1 MNATMKDCF
10 IIGSGSSLLDLTP
23 EEKDYLNNHPYTLA
37 MNKYLLFY
45 EKIGVIPKALFLG
58 DFHFPAH
65 KVLTETIEKAKK
77 INPQPIYYV
86 DDYYQKLFKEPW
98 KHWEWNLKER
108 YKLYKNSHYLS
119 PLVVNCNH
127 LKFFSAKL
135 RDNPKFIWAKN
146 FKDELFFQRGSLTT
160 AINLAYL
167 IYPECDIKLIGIDL
181 NENPSFYE
189 EEIKKRSDLIHKF
202 YDERSKSSGKHDTIV
217 KTMKGTVLDRFPLIQ
232 KELAEKKAKLL
243 CCNPQSLVVT
253 KGLCDYVPII
263 S

>member
-1 MNATMKDCF
+1 MSATKKECF

-23 EEKDYLNNHPYTLA
+23 AEKDYLNHHPHTLA

-65 KVLTETIEKAKK
+65 KVFLETIEKAKQ

-98 KHWEWNLKER
+98 KNWTWSLKER
-108 YKLYKNSHYLS
+108 YKLYKKSRYIA
-119 PLVVNCNH
+119 PLIVNYSH

-135 RDNPKFIWAKN
+135 RDHPEFMWAKS
-146 FKDELFFQRGSLTT
+146 FEDELFFQRGSLTT

-181 NENPSFYE
+181 NKNPSFYE
-189 EEIKKRSDLIHKF
+189 EELKKRSDLIDKL
-202 YDERSKSSGKHDTIV
+202 YYERSQQAGKHDTII
-217 KTMKGTVLDRFPLIQ
+217 KTPQGTVLDRFPLIQ
-232 KELAEKKAKLL
+232 KELAQKGTKLL
-243 CCNPQSLVVT
+243 CCNPASLVVT
-253 KGLCDYVPII
+253 FGLCDYAAIM

>member
-1 MNATMKDCF
+1 MNATVKDCF

-58 DFHFPAH
+58 DFHFPTH
-65 KVLTETIEKAKK
+65 KVFIETIEKAKQ

-86 DDYYQKLFKEPW
+86 DDYYQKLLKEPW
-98 KHWEWNLKER
+98 KYWRWNLEER
-108 YKLYKNSHYLS
+108 YKLYQKSNYIA
-119 PLVVNCNH
+119 PLNINYSH

-135 RDNPKFIWAKN
+135 RDRPEFIWAKT

-181 NENPSFYE
+181 NKNPSFYE
-189 EEIKKRSDLIHKF
+189 EELKQRLDLTDHKN
-202 YDERSKSSGKHDTIV
+202 DLRSKESGYHATVV
-217 KTMKGTVLDRFPLIQ
+217 KTRRGTVIDRFPSIQ
-232 KELAEKKAKLL
+232 RELTKQGRKLL
-243 CCNPQSLVVT
+243 CCNPDSLVV
-253 KGLCDYVPII
+253 KQGLCNYVSII